1 MEDNKQIQVGIG
13 VILVKEGK
21 VLLGQRIGAY
31 GANTWGLPGGHLEY
45 GETFE
50 DCAIRETFEETNLTI
65 SGLTNVGVTN
75 DLFADVGKHYVT
87 LFLQAEQISGELK
100 LAEPEKC
107 LTWQWFDW
115 QDLPKPLFPSLA
127 NFIKQGFEIAP

>member
-1 MEDNKQIQVGIG
+1 MELDKQVQVGIG
-13 VILVKEGK
+13 VLLVKDGK
-21 VLLGQRIGAY
+21 ILLGQRIGAY

-50 DCAIRETFEETNLTI
+50 DCAIRETLEETNLTI

-87 LFLQAEQISGELK
+87 LFLQTEQITGELK
-100 LAEPEKC
+100 LTEPEKC

-127 NFIKQGFEIAP
+127 NFIQQGFELAS

>member
-1 MEDNKQIQVGIG
+1 MEDNKQVQVGIG

-21 VLLGQRIGAY
+21 ILLGQRIGAY
-31 GANTWGLPGGHLEY
+31 GSNTWGLPGGHLEY

-127 NFIKQGFEIAP
+127 NFIQQGFELKS

>member
-1 MEDNKQIQVGIG
+1 MEDNKQVQVGIG
-13 VILVKEGK
+13 VLLVKDGK
-21 VLLGQRIGAY
+21 ILLGQRIGAY

-50 DCAIRETFEETNLTI
+50 DCAIRETLEETNLTI

-87 LFLQAEQISGELK
+87 LFLQTEQITGELK
-100 LAEPEKC
+100 LTEPEKC

-127 NFIKQGFEIAP
+127 NFIQQGFELAS